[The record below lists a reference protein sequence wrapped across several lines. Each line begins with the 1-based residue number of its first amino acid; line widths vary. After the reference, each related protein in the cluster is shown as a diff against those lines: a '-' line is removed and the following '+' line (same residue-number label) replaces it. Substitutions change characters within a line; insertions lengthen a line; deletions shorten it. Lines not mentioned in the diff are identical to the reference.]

1 MRKFVPVIGLAFCC
15 AVGIA
20 APAANADAWTDG
32 QVKWA
37 NCKDA
42 GHSDAYC
49 NALLNGKPSPAPAP
63 ASSGSTG

>member
-1 MRKFVPVIGLAFCC
+1 MRKLVPVIGLAFCC

-20 APAANADAWTDG
+20 APAASADAWTDG
-32 QVKWA
+32 QVQWA
-37 NCKDA
+37 NCKGA

-49 NALLNGKPSPAPAP
+49 NTQLNGKPSPAPAP